1 MIWEI
6 IIISSH
12 LCFLSIQFAR
22 AASTKI
28 MGWQVF
34 IFLFLSSLFYN
45 SNSSFYLFFKDL
57 KAQAIDTCST
67 IWLELGTP
75 RYLYMEQ
82 WAAVFL

>member
-1 MIWEI
+1 MNWEI
-6 IIISSH
+6 IVISSH
-12 LCFLSIQFAR
+12 LCFLSIQFA
-22 AASTKI
+22 
-28 MGWQVF
+28 
-34 IFLFLSSLFYN
+34 LFLSSLFYN